1 MFYYYDSSGAACEF
15 NTDFSD
21 DGEILGWVISDPWE
35 DFHCPW
41 VSQGWTYSY
50 VTMQD
55 GQPIAYTG
63 PEGDEWNF
71 YEME

>member
-21 DGEILGWVISDPWE
+21 DGEILGWIISDPWE

-41 VSQGWTYSY
+41 VSEGWTYSY

-55 GQPIAYTG
+55 G
-63 PEGDEWNF
+63 
-71 YEME
+71 